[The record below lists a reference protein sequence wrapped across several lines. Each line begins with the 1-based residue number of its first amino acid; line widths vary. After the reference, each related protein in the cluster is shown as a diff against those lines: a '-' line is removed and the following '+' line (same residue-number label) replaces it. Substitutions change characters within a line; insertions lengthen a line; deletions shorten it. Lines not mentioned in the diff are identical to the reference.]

1 MPTHNQFS
9 ANAPDQIKEENET
22 EITTIILLHSPRRLL
37 QPQLCASLHFKLV
50 LAFLLCVASLML
62 AFYAI
67 SNSEMDGKRARE
79 PFKKI
84 IKSTGSSFGT

>member
-1 MPTHNQFS
+1 
-9 ANAPDQIKEENET
+9 
-22 EITTIILLHSPRRLL
+22 
-37 QPQLCASLHFKLV
+37 
-50 LAFLLCVASLML
+50 ML